1 MGIGAVCH
9 TVNPRLSDK
18 DIKFIINDG
27 GAQVL
32 ISDITFAAQVRDLDL
47 DLDPDM
53 IRIAIDDAHLSL
65 TSCSSVV
72 VQLERVVPDCPAL
85 EAVVF
90 LTDG

>member
-32 ISDITFAAQVRDLDL
+32 ISDITFAAQVRNLEP

-53 IRIAIDDAHLSL
+53 IRKAIDDAHSSL
-65 TSCSSVV
+65 MSCTS
-72 VQLERVVPDCPAL
+72 LLGA
-85 EAVVF
+85 A
-90 LTDG
+90 